1 MPEGGA
7 SAPPPTG
14 GGVGFEVV
22 GFLVGLPDET
32 RLSCLTS
39 SSEPRRLLAAVDAA
53 AAVAT
58 TLLEA
63 ANAITASTKTSRRTS
78 MLRLLCF
85 CDEAETMNLLVVLSY
100 WFEAACVVVGLYVYV
115 CWGGCL
121 ENKQSFYSYYV

>member
-39 SSEPRRLLAAVDAA
+39 SSELLLAAVDAA
-53 AAVAT
+53 VAS

-63 ANAITASTKTSRRTS
+63 ANAITASTKTSRRRSNT
-78 MLRLLCF
+78 L
-85 CDEAETMNLLVVLSY
+85 D
-100 WFEAACVVVGLYVYV
+100 
-115 CWGGCL
+115 
-121 ENKQSFYSYYV
+121 K